1 MNERKKSWENVD
13 KKQKAR
19 EKMPKFVIK
28 FLAFFLLTSLIFLFV
43 PKKVTKGMLFFSSE
57 ICNNTESIV
66 KGQKVFRPCM

>member
-1 MNERKKSWENVD
+1 
-13 KKQKAR
+13 
-19 EKMPKFVIK
+19 MPKFVIK

-66 KGQKVFRPCM
+66 KGQKVFRPCI